1 MRIFYNPRDRKE
13 LENNE
18 QAVAKPT
25 VTSIETKMEVQ
36 HDGVESEP
44 AGSNEPSEGEQAKEV
59 QTTTKKAWKK
69 KTDSTV

>member
-1 MRIFYNPRDRKE
+1 MRIFHNPRDRKE

-18 QAVAKPT
+18 QAIAKPT
-25 VTSIETKMEVQ
+25 VTPIETKMEVQ

-44 AGSNEPSEGEQAKEV
+44 TGGDEPSEAKEV

-69 KTDSTV
+69 KADTTV